1 MDESTSITPDYDII
15 EFRNPCYSKADGSAI
30 DMEVN
35 DPRFGWQPF
44 TATPA
49 DVEPQGAI
57 LFSRAQAAGNI
68 SPYIAPPPAPYQIAK
83 TTPWLRMTDD
93 EADNMDAVMSQTSS
107 RLKQVYMAATYLS
120 SDDPLWQT
128 LWQMLSDAFGPD
140 RANQLLAPET

>member
-1 MDESTSITPDYDII
+1 M
-15 EFRNPCYSKADGSAI
+15 EFRNYFYSSADHSTI
-30 DMEVN
+30 DMEI
-35 DPRFGWQPF
+35 DHPEFGPIPF
-44 TATPA
+44 TASSNDEGMSA
-49 DVEPQGAI
+49 LLYAAAI
-57 LFSRAQAAGNI
+57 EAGNVGE
-68 SPYIAPPPAPYQIAK
+68 YAPPPAAPLIYQISK

-93 EADNMDAVMSQTSS
+93 EADTMDAVMSQTSS